1 MILQY
6 FLLMALVCHSSVQMV
21 HFCWQ
26 RNPTNHRNALFLDIP
41 SFTVLRAHF
50 KTSSLLH
57 QMGAWWIEP
66 QYKVAQ
72 GVIVAA
78 WRCLKRPHKTM
89 VLFVTM
95 AVIFWFSFIKIFKG
109 LPICCFYGVPIVRT
123 AYVTAF
129 SRHMKNASHM
139 FGVRADGFALYS
151 RQMCFQEHLKKT
163 KKGWCHMKTNRS
175 NAHRLLLHEV
185 KTHSL
190 YLSLSL
196 YIYIKLQNIFNKI
209 LQILYL

>member
-57 QMGAWWIEP
+57 QMVAWQIET

-78 WRCLKRPHKTM
+78 WLCLKRPHKTM

-95 AVIFWFSFIKIFKG
+95 AVIFWFSFIKMFKG
-109 LPICCFYGVPIVRT
+109 QPICCFYRVQLSGWHVSLHFHATCLCACRRVLRFIWVKCVSKRT
-123 AYVTAF
+123 
-129 SRHMKNASHM
+129 S
-139 FGVRADGFALYS
+139 
-151 RQMCFQEHLKKT
+151 KKT
-163 KKGWCHMKTNRS
+163 KDD
-175 NAHRLLLHEV
+175 V
-185 KTHSL
+185 
-190 YLSLSL
+190 
-196 YIYIKLQNIFNKI
+196 I
-209 LQILYL
+209 

>member
-41 SFTVLRAHF
+41 SSTVLRAHF

-78 WRCLKRPHKTM
+78 WRCLKRPHKTI

-109 LPICCFYGVPIVRT
+109 LPICCFYGVQL
-123 AYVTAF
+123 
-129 SRHMKNASHM
+129 S
-139 FGVRADGFALYS
+139 
-151 RQMCFQEHLKKT
+151 
-163 KKGWCHMKTNRS
+163 GWH
-175 NAHRLLLHEV
+175 
-185 KTHSL
+185 
-190 YLSLSL
+190 LSLCFHATWRMRHTCWCACRRFCAL
-196 YIYIKLQNIFNKI
+196 FEANVFPRALQKRQKDDVI
-209 LQILYL
+209 

>member
-1 MILQY
+1 MDARTHTHTHTHTHTYEVMILQY

-26 RNPTNHRNALFLDIP
+26 RNPTNHRNALFFDIL

-57 QMGAWWIEP
+57 QMGAWRIEP

-89 VLFVTM
+89 LLFVTM
-95 AVIFWFSFIKIFKG
+95 AVIFWFRFIKIFKG
-109 LPICCFYGVPIVRT
+109 LRICCFYGVQL
-123 AYVTAF
+123 
-129 SRHMKNASHM
+129 SGRHVSLRFLTTHV
-139 FGVRADGFALYS
+139 GVRADGFALYS
-151 RQMCFQEHLKKT
+151 REMC
-163 KKGWCHMKTNRS
+163 
-175 NAHRLLLHEV
+175 
-185 KTHSL
+185 
-190 YLSLSL
+190 
-196 YIYIKLQNIFNKI
+196 LQ
-209 LQILYL
+209 